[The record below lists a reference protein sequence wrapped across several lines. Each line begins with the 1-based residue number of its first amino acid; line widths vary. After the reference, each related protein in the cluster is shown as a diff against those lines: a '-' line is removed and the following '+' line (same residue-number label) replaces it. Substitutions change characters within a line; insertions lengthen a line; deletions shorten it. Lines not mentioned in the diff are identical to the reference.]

1 MKWIGA
7 LFIIFSTTWLGFYF
21 AGRLSERTKELR
33 AWKLALQSLE
43 AEVMYSQ
50 LPLQEASKRI
60 ANQLSGP
67 INTFLHDFANQLETS
82 ALSAKEAWKSS
93 LTNYAKTV
101 SIKESD
107 LQVLLQFGETIGMHD
122 KYSQQK
128 QIILALKHLE
138 REEQEAID
146 SQGNYERMSKML
158 GILSGI
164 LIVILLL

>member
-1 MKWIGA
+1 MRWIGA
-7 LFIIFSTTWLGFYF
+7 ICIIFSTTWLGYYF

-50 LPLQEASKRI
+50 LPLQEACRRI
-60 ANQLSGP
+60 ASQLNGQ
-67 INTFLHDFANQLETS
+67 IKTFLLNFASLLETS
-82 ALSAKEAWKSS
+82 AHSAKEAWKNA
-93 LTNYAKTV
+93 LDEYTKKV

-107 LQVLLQFGETIGMHD
+107 AQVLMQFGETIGMHD
-122 KYSQQK
+122 KFSQQK

-138 REEQEAID
+138 REEQEALE
-146 SQGNYERMSKML
+146 SQSSYERMSKML

-164 LIVILLL
+164 LIVIILV

>member
-7 LFIIFSTTWLGFYF
+7 LLIIFSTTWLGFYF

-33 AWKLALQSLE
+33 SWKLALQSLE

-50 LPLQEASKRI
+50 LPLQEASRRI
-60 ANQLSGP
+60 ANQLNGQ
-67 INTFLHDFANQLETS
+67 IQIFLLSFANQLETS
-82 ALSAKEAWKSS
+82 ALSAKEAWKNS
-93 LTNYAKTV
+93 LQEYANKV
-101 SIKESD
+101 SIKDSD
-107 LQVLLQFGETIGMHD
+107 IQVLLQFGETIGMHD
-122 KYSQQK
+122 KFSQQK

-146 SQGNYERMSKML
+146 SQASYERMSKML

-164 LIVILLL
+164 LIVILLI

>member
-1 MKWIGA
+1 MKWVGA
-7 LFIIFSTTWLGFYF
+7 LFILFSTTWLGFYF

-50 LPLQEASKRI
+50 LPLQEACKRI
-60 ANQLSGP
+60 AHQLKGP
-67 INTFLHDFANQLETS
+67 INSFLKDFSNQLETS
-82 ALSAKEAWKSS
+82 AFSAKEAWENS
-93 LTNYAKTV
+93 LTKYAKTV

-128 QIILALKHLE
+128 QIVLAMKHLE
-138 REEQEAID
+138 REEQEALD
-146 SQGNYERMSKML
+146 SQSSYERMSKML

>member
-7 LFIIFSTTWLGFYF
+7 LLIIFSTTWLGFYF

-50 LPLQEASKRI
+50 LPLQEASRRI
-60 ANQLSGP
+60 ANQLNGQ
-67 INTFLHDFANQLETS
+67 IQIFLLSFANQLETS
-82 ALSAKEAWKSS
+82 ALSAKEAWKNS
-93 LTNYAKTV
+93 LQEYANKV
-101 SIKESD
+101 SIKDSD
-107 LQVLLQFGETIGMHD
+107 IQVLLQFGETIGMHD
-122 KYSQQK
+122 KFSQQK

-146 SQGNYERMSKML
+146 SQASYERMSKML

-164 LIVILLL
+164 LIVILLI

>member
-50 LPLQEASKRI
+50 LPLQEASRRI
-60 ANQLSGP
+60 AKQLNGQ
-67 INTFLHDFANQLETS
+67 IQIFLIGFANQLETS
-82 ALSAKEAWKSS
+82 ALSAKEAWKHS
-93 LTNYAKTV
+93 LQEYAEKV
-101 SIKESD
+101 AIKDSD
-107 LQVLLQFGETIGMHD
+107 IQVLLQFGETIGMHD
-122 KYSQQK
+122 KISQQK

-146 SQGNYERMSKML
+146 SQSSYERMSKML
-158 GILSGI
+158 GVLSGI
-164 LIVILLL
+164 LIVILLI

>member
-7 LFIIFSTTWLGFYF
+7 LFIIFSTSWLGFYF

-50 LPLQEASKRI
+50 LPLQEAFRRI
-60 ANQLSGP
+60 SSQLKGP
-67 INTFLHDFANQLETS
+67 INGCLQDFAFQLETS
-82 ALSAKEAWKSS
+82 ALTAKEAWENA
-93 LTNYAKTV
+93 LRNYFKTV

-138 REEQEAID
+138 REEQEALD
-146 SQGNYERMSKML
+146 SQSNYERMSKML
-158 GILSGI
+158 GVLSGI